1 VPDNIYSALVG
12 SVQLNEVVSPG
23 IPEDLLDDRYG
34 GGCLANARR
43 SREEQM
49 RQVLG
54 LDVGIKALDYIVL
67 ADDVV

>member
-12 SVQLNEVVSPG
+12 SVQLNEVVPPG
-23 IPEDLLDDRYG
+23 LPEDLFDDGYG
-34 GGCLANARR
+34 GCCLANARR
-43 SREEQM
+43 PREEQM

-54 LDVGIKALDYIVL
+54 LDVRIKALDYIVL